1 MTAGVPFKMFSRKSL
16 GVSLSSSNVNF
27 VLLSGSA
34 TSPRLEAVS
43 TRPLSPGTVHPAL
56 REQNILNP
64 QGFVIA
70 LKEARAGLQCRGK
83 YVSLSLPDTV
93 GRVMILDMEER
104 FKNRSEGLDV
114 IRWKLKKK
122 LPFDV
127 AEAQL
132 DYQPLAKRE
141 NGDIVVLVAMVLR
154 PVITQYEELFA
165 AAGLV
170 PTRIDLNSFNLCRVF
185 ERRLAAQDDYALLT
199 LCDSNLG
206 IMFFAGGM
214 PEFVRN
220 RELVGEEKVRDYLHK
235 EIRCSFLAYKARFP
249 ERELKSVFCVTP
261 PRSAGYF
268 CGVARDAIGSEPV
281 LLETKSA
288 LDVKEHISSDPE
300 SLFPFT
306 TAIGAAL
313 RAL

>member
-1 MTAGVPFKMFSRKSL
+1 MKMFARKSL
-16 GVSLSSSNVNF
+16 GVSLSSSSVNF
-27 VLLSGSA
+27 VLLSGA
-34 TSPRLEAVS
+34 ETSPRLETVS
-43 TRPLSPGTVHPAL
+43 TRPLSPGTVHPSL
-56 REQNILNP
+56 REPNILNP

-70 LKEARAGLQCRGK
+70 LKEARAGLRCRGK
-83 YVSLSLPDTV
+83 NVSLSLPDTV

-104 FKNRSEGLDV
+104 FKNRSEGLEV

-127 AEAQL
+127 ADAQL
-132 DYQPLAKRE
+132 DFQPLSKRE
-141 NGDIVVLVAMVLR
+141 NGDLVVLVALVLR
-154 PVITQYEELFA
+154 PVIAQYEELFA
-165 AAGLV
+165 AAGMV

-185 ERRLAAQDDYALLT
+185 ERRLAAHEDFALLT
-199 LCDSNLG
+199 FYDSNLG
-206 IMFFAGGM
+206 IMFFAGGK

-220 RELVGEEKVRDYLHK
+220 RELAGDEMMRDSLPN
-235 EIRCSFLAYKARFP
+235 EIRCSFLAYKARYP
-249 ERELKSVFCVTP
+249 EHELKGVFCVTP
-261 PRSAGYF
+261 PRTAGYF

-288 LDVKEHISSDPE
+288 LVVKENIPSDPE